1 METTQGIRRAGAI
14 IIAAALSLPALI
26 AAHAGAN
33 EDRAVTV
40 MRHASEASPAYGRL
54 RLDVWNDGTNV
65 QLIGLDTEGRIV
77 LAREGTMIEELE
89 FTDIDGIE
97 AMLPAEEFAFD
108 TDGTRVQHRCATRSC
123 ALRIA
128 QKAEAVVRASMM
140 GPVEG
145 AREHDAQTVMA
156 TMCPSGADNSADA
169 PAPSPA
175 LAALG
180 AKAPCKWAAVPTEDL
195 TPTVG
200 IGQSARAVAD
210 GKLYGL
216 RQAPWAL
223 FHPSGPDAEAANEA
237 AED

>member
-33 EDRAVTV
+33 EGRAVTV

-128 QKAEAVVRASMM
+128 QKAETVVRASMM

-156 TMCPSGADNSADA
+156 TMCPSGARRESSVQVGGGADRGPHADGGDRTVSAGSGRRKA
-169 PAPSPA
+169 LRAAPSA
-175 LAALG
+175 MG
-180 AKAPCKWAAVPTEDL
+180 AVSSERTGRGGRERSGRGL
-195 TPTVG
+195 T
-200 IGQSARAVAD
+200 
-210 GKLYGL
+210 
-216 RQAPWAL
+216 
-223 FHPSGPDAEAANEA
+223 
-237 AED
+237 